1 MRPRHDRRYVPHRAR
16 RRSREKTD
24 AQNRLGIILIGLGVA
39 VLLAA
44 GIGFA
49 ATYHPSDI
57 DRTTGCPKGNQA
69 PAAHTLI
76 LVDATDKLAGAQL
89 SNARSVIQTEYM
101 WLPMGG
107 QLTVR
112 SLTEDPEA
120 AKEIVICRL
129 DDGSH
134 ANSMTNNPKAVK
146 HRFDRTAGTKLK
158 ALYAELENAPLQK
171 ASPILE
177 AASAVFD
184 RPDFAPNV
192 EARRLVIISDFAQH
206 SGIASDYG
214 RGHRLDEHA
223 RDYLARD
230 MSGVEMRLHYVSR
243 PELRDLQTAAHRQF
257 WQRYFEDMGAHVA
270 LGSNVLIGEDPS
282 KDTWIG

>member
-1 MRPRHDRRYVPHRAR
+1 MRHRPDRRYAPHHAR
-16 RRSREKTD
+16 RRSKDKVR
-24 AQNRLGIILIGLGVA
+24 AQNRLGMILIGIGGAA
-39 VLLAA
+39 VLAV

-57 DRTTGCPKGNQA
+57 DKTTGCPRGNQA

-89 SNARSVIQTEYM
+89 RNARSVIQTEYM

-112 SLTEDPEA
+112 SLTQDPEI

-134 ANSMTNNPKAVK
+134 ASGWDKNPKAVK
-146 HRFDRTAGTKLK
+146 RQFDQTVGAKLR
-158 ALYAELENAPLQK
+158 AFYTDLEAAPLQD
-171 ASPILE
+171 ASPIME
-177 AASAVFD
+177 TASATFD

-192 EARRLVIISDFAQH
+192 DARRLIIISDFAQH

-230 MSGVEMRLHYVSR
+230 MSDVEMRLHYVSR
-243 PELRDLQTAAHRQF
+243 PQLRDLQTATHRQF
-257 WQRYFEDMGAHVA
+257 WEDYFNDMGAHAV
-270 LGSNVLIGEDPS
+270 LGSNLLIGEDPS

>member
-1 MRPRHDRRYVPHRAR
+1 MRPRYDRRYVPHHAR
-16 RRSREKTD
+16 RRSKDKTA
-24 AQNRLGIILIGLGVA
+24 AQNRLGMILIGLGVA
-39 VLLAA
+39 VVLAA
-44 GIGFA
+44 GVGFA

-57 DRTTGCPKGNQA
+57 DKMTGCPRGARA

-76 LVDATDKLAGAQL
+76 LVDATDKLGGAQL

-112 SLTEDPEA
+112 SLTEDPEQGA
-120 AKEIVICRL
+120 EIVICRL

-146 HRFDRTAGTKLK
+146 RRFDQTVGIKLK

-177 AASAVFD
+177 ATSAVFD

-192 EARRLVIISDFAQH
+192 RARRLVVISDFAQH
-206 SGIASDYG
+206 SATASDYG
-214 RGHRLDEHA
+214 RRHPLDAHA

-230 MSGVEMRLHYVSR
+230 MSDVEVRLHYVARS
-243 PELRDLQTAAHRQF
+243 ELRDLQTAAHRQF
-257 WQRYFEDMGAHVA
+257 WKSYFEDMGAHAA